1 MCLQSKMVL
10 IKEVA
15 AAKRDSD
22 ISSYK
27 QTIQEQILDL
37 QIIASGEEDLY
48 RLKTISSS
56 LKHLCSGKKRLSE
69 DNKSRDREYQR
80 KRYAEKKEEIIQ
92 RKKDRRKEMRS
103 LRENVQ
109 NGEDITIVVSGS

>member
-1 MCLQSKMVL
+1 MVF

-27 QTIQEQILDL
+27 QTIQEQILTL
-37 QIIASGEEDLY
+37 QTIASREEDLN
-48 RLKTISSS
+48 RLKTISSN
-56 LKHLCSGKKRLSE
+56 LKTLCIGKRRLSE
-69 DNKSRDREYQR
+69 DNKLRDREYQR

-92 RKKDRRKEMRS
+92 KKKDRRKEMRS

-109 NGEDITIVVSGS
+109 NGENMTIVVSGS